1 MKEVMKVNIAMMR
14 LTSNE
19 MLIISLKKLVKE
31 CKLQNIDSSEQEE
44 FINSLLSEN
53 ESLRREYGLA

>member
-1 MKEVMKVNIAMMR
+1 MKVNIAMMR

>member
-1 MKEVMKVNIAMMR
+1 MKETMKVNLALAR

-19 MLIISLKKLVKE
+19 MLIISMKSLVEE
-31 CKLQNIDSSEQEE
+31 CRRQSIDSSEQEA
-44 FINSLLSEN
+44 FIDSLLSEN